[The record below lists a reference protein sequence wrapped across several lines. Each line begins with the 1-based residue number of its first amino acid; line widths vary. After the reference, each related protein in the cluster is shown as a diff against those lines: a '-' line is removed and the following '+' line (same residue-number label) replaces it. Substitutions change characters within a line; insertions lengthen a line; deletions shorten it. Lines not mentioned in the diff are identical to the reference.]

1 MVTVE
6 SSLTQK
12 FTKADQIYNYGL
24 CGMVVKLDQANAAVV
39 HRLSKKL
46 RSNTHD
52 LDVLPSLR
60 TLQSMSSALLDTIGT
75 QITVPLA
82 EGGAVT
88 IKVIMPQKAVP
99 YLEGKSVAGAFKSF
113 KYAQDGSEDAALQE
127 W

>member
-6 SSLTQK
+6 SYLTQK

-24 CGMVVKLDQANAAVV
+24 CGMVVKLDQAN
-39 HRLSKKL
+39 S
-46 RSNTHD
+46 
-52 LDVLPSLR
+52 
-60 TLQSMSSALLDTIGT
+60 LLDTIGT

-99 YLEGKSVAGAFKSF
+99 YLEGKSIAGAFKSF
-113 KYAQDGSEDAALQE
+113 KYAQDGSEYAALQE
-127 W
+127 WLVDNKFV